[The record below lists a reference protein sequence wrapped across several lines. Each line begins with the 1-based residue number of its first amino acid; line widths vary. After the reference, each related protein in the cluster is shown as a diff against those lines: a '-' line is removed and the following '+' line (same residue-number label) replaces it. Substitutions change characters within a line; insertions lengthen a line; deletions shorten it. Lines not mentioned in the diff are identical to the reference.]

1 MLRTIFVIGF
11 FALAGLFALK
21 LVFGIMPALLGLVW
35 WLLMIAIKIA
45 IIGAIIYFVI
55 RLVSPDTARRLRTRW
70 SSNSF

>member
-70 SSNSF
+70 SSNSM

>member
-45 IIGAIIYFVI
+45 ILGAIIYFVI

-70 SSNSF
+70 SSNSM

>member
-35 WLLMIAIKIA
+35 WLLMLAIKIA

-70 SSNSF
+70 SSNSM